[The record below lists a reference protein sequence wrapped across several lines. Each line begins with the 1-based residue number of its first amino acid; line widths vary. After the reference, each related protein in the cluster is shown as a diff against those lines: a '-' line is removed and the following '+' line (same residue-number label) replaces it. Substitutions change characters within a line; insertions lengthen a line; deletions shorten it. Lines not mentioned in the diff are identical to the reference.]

1 MAKRRGGG
9 NIMKPTKSIL
19 VQYVDIKK
27 ETDEVRWK
35 IEKVEAEIA
44 KIEKDGNVIDTVRG
58 GSGGDQRYKIEGFPR
73 PRYAR
78 KKAVLRERRAKL
90 SDLEAELLETLNQV
104 EEFIAGIE
112 DSRMRRIINL
122 RFVENLSWNQVADC
136 IGGGNTEGSVK
147 MAFARF
153 MEKE

>member
-1 MAKRRGGG
+1 
-9 NIMKPTKSIL
+9 MKPTKSIL
-19 VQYVDIKK
+19 AQYADIKK

-58 GSGGDQRYKIEGFPR
+58 GSGGNQHYKIEGFPR

-78 KKAVLRERRAKL
+78 KKAVLRERRAEL
-90 SDLEAELLETLNQV
+90 SDFEAELLETLNQV

-147 MAFARF
+147 MAFQRF